1 MKNIFKNYYKP
12 TPIKWRKLG
21 DSILIIGTII
31 STTCITEYEKAKEIF
46 GTGDLKT
53 LMLTA
58 IVCTALGKIVTNFAS
73 IETENQN
80 NG

>member
-12 TPIKWRKLG
+12 TPVKWRKLG
-21 DSILIIGTII
+21 DSILVIGTII
-31 STTCITEYEKAKEIF
+31 STTCLTEYEKAKEMF
-46 GTGDLKT
+46 GMGDLKT

-73 IETENQN
+73 EQTPEE
-80 NG
+80 

>member
-1 MKNIFKNYYKP
+1 MKNLLQNYYKP

-21 DSILIIGTII
+21 DSILVIGTII
-31 STTCITEYEKAKEIF
+31 STTCLTEYEKAKEMF
-46 GTGDLKT
+46 GIGDLKT

-58 IVCTALGKIVTNFAS
+58 IVCTALGKIVTNFAVA
-73 IETENQN
+73 ETENQN